1 MRVTFDTNTFDKAVR
16 PLLYP
21 KDPDNSLFV
30 KIHEAIKR
38 CRIEGFICDSMITL
52 EGIKADDRAK
62 VFGSTSLNSKITPDE
77 VSSVIR
83 VDLKMEQPLRQPL
96 HPKQAE
102 RFAAALD
109 LGIKLIGAPRAGMPR
124 LGNHNGD
131 DPYAVET
138 EDALSTRISRFHDIA
153 EAIERRGLGS
163 VPAKRLALNFAG
175 RAAPSNPWFKILGT
189 VQDIHESREVARAIA
204 EWADGDSIAAHY
216 GYGNDVFCTGD
227 EAKSGNISIFDSAN
241 RAWLAN
247 TYGIRFATLKELA
260 AAL

>member
-153 EAIERRGLGS
+153 EAI
-163 VPAKRLALNFAG
+163 
-175 RAAPSNPWFKILGT
+175 
-189 VQDIHESREVARAIA
+189 
-204 EWADGDSIAAHY
+204 
-216 GYGNDVFCTGD
+216 
-227 EAKSGNISIFDSAN
+227 
-241 RAWLAN
+241 
-247 TYGIRFATLKELA
+247 
-260 AAL
+260 